1 MLNPLVSTEWLARHL
16 GAPDL
21 VVVDASWHMPAAGRS
36 GYNEYLQ
43 SHLPGAVFFGIDEIA
58 DKTTTLPHML
68 PTPQEFAHAV
78 GALGIADTD
87 TIVVYDEAG
96 VFSSPRVWWEF
107 TTMGAKDVRVLDG
120 GAAKWR
126 AEGRPTEAGEVK
138 RPRKV
143 FHPRLQSHLV
153 ADFFEVLNLTQSKD
167 RLIVDA
173 RSAERFRGE
182 APEPRAGLKSG
193 HIPGSLNVPV
203 SSLTAEGKMRPV
215 NELKVLFKEA
225 GVDVAKPIVT
235 SCGSGITA
243 STLALALKVAGAE
256 EVAVYDG
263 SWTEWGGRDDAPI
276 ATGSA

>member
-1 MLNPLVSTEWLARHL
+1 MLNPLVSTDWLARHL
-16 GAPDL
+16 AEPN
-21 VVVDASWHMPAAGRS
+21 VVLIDASWYMPATGRS
-36 GYNEYLQ
+36 GFNEYLQ

-107 TTMGAKDVRVLDG
+107 TAMGAKDVRVLDG
-120 GAAKWR
+120 GAPKWR
-126 AEGRPTEAGEVK
+126 AEGRPTEPGEVR
-138 RPRKV
+138 RPPKV
-143 FHPRLQSHLV
+143 FHPRLQPHLV

-173 RSAERFRGE
+173 RSADRFRGE
-182 APEPRAGLKSG
+182 APEPRPGLRSG

-225 GVDVAKPIVT
+225 GVDVAKPIVA

-243 STLALALKVAGAE
+243 STLALALRIAGAE

-263 SWTEWGGRDDAPI
+263 SWTEWGGRDDALV

>member
-1 MLNPLVSTEWLARHL
+1 MPNPLVSTDWLARHL
-16 GAPDL
+16 HDSNV
-21 VVVDASWHMPAAGRS
+21 VVVDASWYMPAAGRS
-36 GYNEYLQ
+36 GHAEYLQ

-68 PTPQEFAHAV
+68 PTPEEFAHAV
-78 GALGIADTD
+78 GALGIAETD

-107 TTMGAKDVRVLDG
+107 TAMGAKSVYVLDG
-120 GAAKWR
+120 GAPKWR
-126 AEGRPTEAGEVK
+126 AEGRPTEAGEVV

-143 FHPRLQSHLV
+143 FHARLQPHLV
-153 ADFFEVLNLTQSKD
+153 ADYFEVLNLTQSKD
-167 RLIVDA
+167 RLIIDA

-182 APEPRAGLKSG
+182 APEPRPGLRSG

-203 SSLTAEGKMRPV
+203 SSLTTDGKMRPA
-215 NELKVLFKEA
+215 NELKTVFTEA
-225 GVDVAKPIVT
+225 GVDLGQPIVT
-235 SCGSGITA
+235 SCGSGVTA
-243 STLALALKVAGAE
+243 STVALALRIAGAG

-276 ATGSA
+276 EIGSA